1 MVSQIGKMLI
11 IAGGVM
17 ILIGVVFAVGAKI
30 PFVGKLPGD
39 FTFKGKNF
47 TIHLPLAT
55 GIVLSIIITIILN
68 LFGRR

>member
-39 FTFKGKNF
+39 FIFKGKNF